1 MIIGIILAIVLWLS
15 IVAFVIVS
23 HWKVFEKAGQPGW
36 SFLIPI
42 YNILILLKIANKPW
56 WWIFMLLI
64 PIVNIVF
71 AIMIFHR
78 VSLSFGK
85 GAGFTV
91 GLLFLSIIFVIILF
105 YKKYCKIIEP
115 EGFVQ
120 KEKFERSYQRRNGSQ
135 HQSFRG
141 NLYASQRIRTQKP
154 IATC

>member
-71 AIMIFHR
+71 AILIFHR

-91 GLLFLSIIFVIILF
+91 GLIFLSIIFWGILAF
-105 YKKYCKIIEP
+105 DKSEYKMLPNE
-115 EGFVQ
+115 
-120 KEKFERSYQRRNGSQ
+120 
-135 HQSFRG
+135 
-141 NLYASQRIRTQKP
+141 
-154 IATC
+154 

>member
-1 MIIGIILAIVLWLS
+1 MISGIILAIVLWLS
-15 IVAFVIVS
+15 IIAFVIVS

-85 GAGFTV
+85 VQGLQLVYYFY
-91 GLLFLSIIFVIILF
+91 LLFFGVF
-105 YKKYCKIIEP
+105 
-115 EGFVQ
+115 
-120 KEKFERSYQRRNGSQ
+120 
-135 HQSFRG
+135 
-141 NLYASQRIRTQKP
+141 
-154 IATC
+154 